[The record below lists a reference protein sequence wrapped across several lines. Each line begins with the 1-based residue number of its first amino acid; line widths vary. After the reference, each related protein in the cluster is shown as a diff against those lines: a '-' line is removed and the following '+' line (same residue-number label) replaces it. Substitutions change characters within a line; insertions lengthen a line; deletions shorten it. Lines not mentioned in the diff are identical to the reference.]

1 MEYLEKHPNSD
12 VRRLPINL
20 KLLKDNKL
28 TITHVD
34 PKKENRRRRMKKD
47 KKDEDDKENE
57 TIGYQ
62 QIVIFDYETRKITFY
77 LNAALKA
84 RVISNSNGS
93 NETKVQ
99 ICFALFNIL
108 CLGLTILVISNHSIQ
123 YIC

>member
-47 KKDEDDKENE
+47 KKDEDDTENE

-62 QIVIFDYETRKITFY
+62 QIVIFDYETRSK
-77 LNAALKA
+77 
-84 RVISNSNGS
+84 
-93 NETKVQ
+93 
-99 ICFALFNIL
+99 
-108 CLGLTILVISNHSIQ
+108 
-123 YIC
+123 